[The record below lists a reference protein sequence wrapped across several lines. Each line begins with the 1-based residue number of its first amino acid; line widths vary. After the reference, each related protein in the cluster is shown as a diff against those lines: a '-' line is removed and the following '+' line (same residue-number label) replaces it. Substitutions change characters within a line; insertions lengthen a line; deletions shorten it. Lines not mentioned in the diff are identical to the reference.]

1 MLSHAL
7 TERLLVQMCTSSAEV
22 RNFSKAVLS
31 AALSL
36 YHVSMWAISFISFDA
51 RQLAITTRRLSI
63 VDTVLGGSVEV
74 SDAGCL

>member
-22 RNFSKAVLS
+22 RNFSEAVLG

-36 YHVSMWAISFISFDA
+36 YHVSMWAIPLIGFDA
-51 RQLAITTRRLSI
+51 RQLSITTIWLSI
-63 VDTVLGGSVEV
+63 VDTVLCGSVEV
-74 SDAGCL
+74 SNTCRL